1 MPRIKQLSDKYAN
14 EDFVKALRVGMLHCG
29 YRSFKEVAKAIP
41 TDPRTL
47 YRKVK
52 EPEKFTIADLR
63 ELRKV
68 LNLEPDVLLAFIGFS
83 SKEITRFRKQS
94 TSHEANASNT
104 DCSLTP
110 QQIEALARPL
120 AYMADSI
127 IEYYKNPE
135 HEASFQAWYLEKY
148 GHPAPKDI

>member
-14 EDFVKALRVGMLHCG
+14 EDFIKALRVGMLHYG
-29 YRSFKEVAKAIP
+29 YGSFKEVAKAIP

-68 LNLEPDVLLAFIGFS
+68 LNLEPDILLAFLGFN
-83 SKEITRFRKQS
+83 SKEITGFRKQS
-94 TSHEANASNT
+94 SSHETNVSNT
-104 DCSLTP
+104 DYFLTP

-127 IEYYKNPE
+127 IDYYKDPE

-148 GHPAPKDI
+148 VHPSPKDI